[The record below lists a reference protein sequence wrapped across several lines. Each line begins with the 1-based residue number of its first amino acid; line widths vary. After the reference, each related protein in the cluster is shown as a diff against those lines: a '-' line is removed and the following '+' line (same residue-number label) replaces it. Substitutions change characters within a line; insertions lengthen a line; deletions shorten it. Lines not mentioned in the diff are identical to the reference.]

1 VKIDIRYKEGALLEL
16 VPVCDDVVPDAFEVP
31 AAVYDAW
38 LAWQAQGVVLQT
50 LLSALAGRRRAEA
63 EVAARVEADRAPWA
77 PR

>member
-1 VKIDIRYKEGALLEL
+1 MKIDIQYKEGALLDL
-16 VPVCDDVVPDAFEVP
+16 VPVYDDAATDAFEVP

-63 EVAARVEADRAPWA
+63 EVAAHVAADRALWP
-77 PR
+77 PQ